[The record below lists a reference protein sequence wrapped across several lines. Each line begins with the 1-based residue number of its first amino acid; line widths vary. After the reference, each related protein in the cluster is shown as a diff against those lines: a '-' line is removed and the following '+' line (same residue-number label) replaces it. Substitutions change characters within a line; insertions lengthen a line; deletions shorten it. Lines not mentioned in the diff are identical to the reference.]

1 MPPNS
6 KIQRQIRIHVENPND
21 EYSDEE
27 HGSCTAHDIKPISN
41 RNMIQKIESMQ
52 SLDTNAVKQ
61 IRKLSRRTKRKI
73 HRAEISKEYH
83 NYCKKQADLFL
94 NHGAVQLFIL
104 TITTWAIF
112 GDDIRLLCMSPLVD
126 NFFSVIN
133 WLIMCVFII
142 EYGLNVYIDHQYAY
156 TVFSALDILSIIS
169 MIPMDNLADAA
180 QNIIFLNA
188 DGGTV
193 ARTGRAAKVGAKAG
207 RIVKAT
213 RFLRLGRLV
222 MEAIDTKEVKMEY
235 KRRQSAPVVPDMSVV
250 SPIDVTIERA
260 KTLDDRPANCLSH
273 RLSKELTVKVVIII
287 FLLLVVYPFLGIHHD
302 AFQVRTTLLK
312 NINDGCSQ
320 CSDSSFMDVLLDD
333 VMKQKEL
340 YFLQA
345 CGKTYEFYDTPSPKR
360 YKWITLYS
368 NGYVPKDLTP
378 LSKEHIED
386 NICDEVYGIQ
396 ENKACLDALIARTI
410 HPLSNITAAFY
421 DEDMYQ
427 YESLMSLYFLLFVLG
442 LLITSSFVISKDTD
456 KISRLISD
464 PLSVVCRKMK
474 QMQEF
479 KFSEET
485 KLEPSEIHEINELTN
500 SFEHLQNAII
510 SFSRYVP
517 IPVVKNLMKSN
528 QEASIQVERRVLSIF
543 FSDIKSFTTI
553 CEQLKPSEI
562 LLLLTEYF
570 DAMEEIVSETN
581 GTILEYV
588 GDAILAVWNAPL
600 ELHDH
605 AEKSIECALRMQ
617 IKLADLRVKWKDQGF
632 PEVSI
637 RVGVNTGEVFHG
649 NIGSHKRLKYGVLG
663 DSVNL
668 ASRLEELNKRYG
680 TELLVTDDTYHYGK
694 VSFDFLARP
703 IDIVTVKGKSI
714 PTLLW
719 EIVAL
724 KTKTDELVHTIC
736 DLQNQAMKHFL
747 QQEFKEANRLYDQA
761 NMLEIQHKQK
771 NNTRQ
776 LEYRLMYDTTAHI
789 QNRSKLLLGSPKMA
803 NWDGSDVL
811 SEKHF

>member
-1 MPPNS
+1 MS
-6 KIQRQIRIHVENPND
+6 ISKQKIQRQIRIHIEDP
-21 EYSDEE
+21 SDDFDQDMN
-27 HGSCTAHDIKPISN
+27 TTITDIEPISN
-41 RNMIQKIESMQ
+41 RNMIQKIKSMT
-52 SLDTNAVKQ
+52 SLDEYQINEYKKSNKKQ
-61 IRKLSRRTKRKI
+61 KNITRTINKNVIKNKLNRYLSRRW
-73 HRAEISKEYH
+73 
-83 NYCKKQADLFL
+83 KKQVSDFL
-94 NHGAVQLFIL
+94 NHGVIQVFIL

-112 GDDIRLLCMSPLVD
+112 GDDIRFVWMSPLVD
-126 NFFSVIN
+126 DFFEIIN
-133 WLIMCVFII
+133 WIIMGVFIL
-142 EYGLNVYIDHQYAY
+142 EYLMNIYIDNKYAY

-169 MIPMDNLADAA
+169 MIPMDNLANAA

-222 MEAIDTKEVKMEY
+222 MEALDTKETQNEY
-235 KRRQSAPVVPDMSVV
+235 KRRQSILNN
-250 SPIDVTIERA
+250 SPIEPSPTIQRS
-260 KTLDDRPANCLSH
+260 KSLDDRPANCLSH

-287 FLLLVVYPFLGIHHD
+287 FLLLVVYPFLGIHHE
-302 AFQVRTTLLK
+302 AFQDRTTLLK

-320 CSDSSFMDVLLDD
+320 CSDDSFLDLLLNDVK
-333 VMKQKEL
+333 KQKEL
-340 YFLQA
+340 YFIQA
-345 CGKTYEFYDTPSPKR
+345 CGKTYERYDNPSPKR
-360 YKWITLYS
+360 YKWIALYT
-368 NGYVPKDLTP
+368 NGYVPNDLTY
-378 LSKEHIED
+378 LSHENIE
-386 NICDEVYGIQ
+386 NSICKKVYGIQ
-396 ENKACLDALIARTI
+396 DDCLDALVGRIVY
-410 HPLSNITAAFY
+410 PLSNITAAFY
-421 DEDMYQ
+421 DDKMYQ
-427 YESLMSLYFLLFVLG
+427 SESLMSLYFLLFVLG

-456 KISRLISD
+456 KISRLISE
-464 PLSVVCRKMK
+464 PLQKICDKMK

-479 KFSEET
+479 KFNKENLET
-485 KLEPSEIHEINELTN
+485 SEIHEINELTK

-528 QEASIQVERRVLSIF
+528 QEASIKVERRVLSIF

-600 ELHDH
+600 ELKNH

-617 IKLADLRVKWKDQGF
+617 MKLAELRGKWKEQGF
-632 PEVSI
+632 PDVSI

-680 TELLVTDDTYHYGK
+680 TELLITDDTYHSGH
-694 VSFDFLARP
+694 VEQEFIARP

-719 EIVAL
+719 EIVAHRDYA
-724 KTKTDELVHTIC
+724 DELVCKIC
-736 DLQNQAMKHFL
+736 KLQNDAMELFL
-747 QQEFKEANRLYDQA
+747 NQEFKKACAVYNEA
-761 NMLEIQHKQK
+761 NMLEIQHKQRNK
-771 NNTRQ
+771 DCV
-776 LEYRLMYDTTAHI
+776 LEYRLMYDTTQHI
-789 QNRSKLLLGSPKMA
+789 QNRSKLLLGSPKMN

-811 SEKHF
+811 NEKHF